1 MMYGVLWQIEPQ
13 LNEKGY
19 TMGEQR
25 ELAEK
30 LHFSLN
36 VCHIHQILTDGEY
49 NKALDRL
56 NKFVVKNAVPLH
68 EPPKEVRDA

>member
-1 MMYGVLWQIEPQ
+1 MMMYGVLWQIEPQ
-13 LNEKGY
+13 LNQIGFTLGDKK
-19 TMGEQR
+19 

-36 VCHIHQILTDGEY
+36 ICHIHRILTDGEY

-56 NKFVVKNAVPLH
+56 NKFVGENAIPI
-68 EPPKEVRDA
+68 ETPKEDA